1 MDFHTDARP
10 PHVHPPPYS
19 RKPNHWT
26 PTVDGVR
33 EIEKE
38 LCHHHNED
46 WVPKCEDA
54 PVDNLIGGWEG
65 EGGGNGIS

>member
-1 MDFHTDARP
+1 M
-10 PHVHPPPYS
+10 
-19 RKPNHWT
+19 
-26 PTVDGVR
+26 DGVR